1 MGRGAKRDQGQG
13 DQGASLGV
21 RFLVLGVVNIVHKRS
36 ILEFVVFLS
45 LGLLLWLA
53 DVGGYLVFV
62 AENQVATDVQI
73 FARRPHG

>member
-1 MGRGAKRDQGQG
+1 M
-13 DQGASLGV
+13 
-21 RFLVLGVVNIVHKRS
+21 LGVVNIVHKRS
-36 ILEFVVFLS
+36 ILEFVVVLS